1 VFGFNYYFN
10 PFFLYMLDDGSNYV
24 VCFVKVFCMFA
35 NFDTVFMFGVSD
47 GRLMIDLFYP
57 D

>member
-1 VFGFNYYFN
+1 
-10 PFFLYMLDDGSNYV
+10 MLDDGSNYV